1 MQKER
6 KLTPEQLERLKKTM
20 QIPIADK
27 LKWIEEMLKLND
39 LYATKEIK
47 EMQKKVREKQG

>member
-1 MQKER
+1 MEKER
-6 KLTPEQLERLKKTM
+6 KLTPEQVERLKKTI

-39 LYATKEIK
+39 IYATKEIK
-47 EMQKKVREKQG
+47 EMQKKVRERQG